1 MECHVSHLNSCCVVI
16 KNFTAYL
23 IKSSM
28 VVSSSLID
36 KNAKHSVNAK
46 GNTNQVWD
54 IMITESNN
62 AMQIIV
68 KSLKDQSHRLAVA
81 LRFWGYRYVCF
92 IFSLL

>member
-1 MECHVSHLNSCCVVI
+1 
-16 KNFTAYL
+16 
-23 IKSSM
+23 M

-36 KNAKHSVNAK
+36 RNAKHRVNAK

-68 KSLKDQSHRLAVA
+68 KSLNDQSHRLAVA
-81 LRFWGYRYVCF
+81 LRF
-92 IFSLL
+92 

>member
-1 MECHVSHLNSCCVVI
+1 
-16 KNFTAYL
+16 
-23 IKSSM
+23 M

-36 KNAKHSVNAK
+36 RNAKHSVNAS
-46 GNTNQVWD
+46 GRTNQVWD

-81 LRFWGYRYVCF
+81 LRF
-92 IFSLL
+92 

>member
-1 MECHVSHLNSCCVVI
+1 MCGFWMGCHCPHLNSCCVVI

-36 KNAKHSVNAK
+36 KKAKHRVNAK

-62 AMQIIV
+62 AIQIIV

-81 LRFWGYRYVCF
+81 LRF
-92 IFSLL
+92 

>member
-1 MECHVSHLNSCCVVI
+1 
-16 KNFTAYL
+16 
-23 IKSSM
+23 M

-36 KNAKHSVNAK
+36 KKAKHRVNAK

-68 KSLKDQSHRLAVA
+68 KSLNDQSHRLAVA
-81 LRFWGYRYVCF
+81 FRF
-92 IFSLL
+92 